1 MTEAGMA
8 TRAAAGAAA
17 APRHPLDPLTG
28 EELRRAARLALA
40 HTGSAEHLRV
50 VDVSL
55 HEPEKAALLSGA
67 PVARQAWVVL
77 LDRRR
82 GSTHELVIS
91 LDDNTIVGGRELPDV
106 QPAITWSESD
116 ECELAVRSDP
126 RFQEALTRRGV
137 TNFDLVTVEAWGMG
151 THADPRHRDR
161 RLAWTPCWVREDAD
175 DNPYAHPIDGLYAI
189 VDLNAMEI
197 VEIEDHGVFPVPATS
212 GRYRPETTGLAPRD
226 GLRPLEIVQPE
237 GPSFEVSGWEVSW
250 QSWCLRLGFNAREG
264 LVLHQIGYRDADR
277 LRPIIYRA
285 SFAELIVPYG
295 DPGPAGYR
303 KSAFDIGEYG
313 IGLSSNSLE
322 LGCDCLG
329 HIRYFDVDLCD
340 DHGEPFTIK
349 NAICLH
355 EEDVGLAWKHFDV
368 PTDHAE
374 SRRLRRLVISFIVTI
389 GNYEYAF
396 YWYLYQDGAI
406 EAEIKATGIV
416 LTQGAAAAD
425 EDYGVVVAPGL
436 LATHH
441 QHFFCARLD
450 MQVDGERNSVYEV
463 NAETIPVGEG
473 NPHGNAFRPVV
484 TQLTREPEAH
494 RTINP
499 FTGRYWLIANNERR
513 NRLDRAVAYKLMP
526 GSTVPPFAAEDS
538 DLTRRA
544 AFLRHNLWVTHYDRS
559 ERFPAGEYPNQHPG
573 GGGLVDY
580 QAGDRRIV
588 DDDIV
593 VWYAFGML
601 HISRPEDWPVMPV
614 ERIGFMLKP
623 VGFFD
628 RNPALDIPPSAHHGH
643 P

>member
-1 MTEAGMA
+1 MA
-8 TRAAAGAAA
+8 TSAADGAATR
-17 APRHPLDPLTG
+17 PRHPLDPLTG

-40 HTGSAEHLRV
+40 HAGSAEQLRV

-55 HEPEKAALLSGA
+55 HEPEKAALLSA
-67 PVARQAWVVL
+67 EPVAREAWVVL

-82 GSTHELVIS
+82 GSTHELVIA
-91 LDDNTIVGGRELPDV
+91 LDGDTVAQERELPDV

-116 ECELAVRSDP
+116 ECELIVRADP
-126 RFQEALTRRGV
+126 RFQEALRRRGV
-137 TNFDLVTVEAWGMG
+137 TDFDLVTVEAWGMG
-151 THADPRHRDR
+151 THADPSHRDR

-197 VEIEDHGVFPVPATS
+197 VEIEDHGVYPIPAAS
-212 GRYRPETTGLAPRD
+212 GRYRPEATGLRARE
-226 GLRPLEIVQPE
+226 GLRPLEIVQPQ
-237 GPSFEVSGWEVSW
+237 GPSFDVSGWEVSW
-250 QSWCLRLGFNAREG
+250 QSWRLRVGFNAREG
-264 LVLHQIGYRDADR
+264 LVLHQVGYRDGDR
-277 LRPIIYRA
+277 LRPIVYRA
-285 SFAELIVPYG
+285 SFAELIVPSG

-303 KSAFDIGEYG
+303 KSAFDVGEYG
-313 IGLSSNSLE
+313 IGSASNSLE

-329 HIRYFDVDLCD
+329 HIHYFDVDLCD
-340 DHGEPFTIK
+340 DRGEPFTIK

-374 SRRLRRLVISFIVTI
+374 SRRMRRLVISFIVTI

-396 YWYLYQDGAI
+396 YWYLDQDGTI

-416 LTQGAAAAD
+416 LTQGAEAAD
-425 EDYGVVVAPGL
+425 EDFGVVVAPGL

-441 QHFFCARLD
+441 QHFFCVRLD

-463 NAETIPVGEG
+463 NAESLPVGDG
-473 NPHGNAFRPVV
+473 NPHGNAFRPVA
-484 TQLTREPEAH
+484 TQLTREPEAR

-499 FTGRYWLIANNERR
+499 FTGRYWLIANNQMR
-513 NRLDRAVAYKLMP
+513 NGLGRPVAYKLMP

-573 GGGLVDY
+573 GAGLIDY
-580 QAGDRRIV
+580 QANDRGIV

-593 VWYAFGML
+593 VWYAFGLL

-643 P
+643 R